1 MRIKA
6 AIGGRETHILASN
19 SVDNIVRRRAKQ
31 LGDDGELVHVVLA
44 REQRLALQHLSK
56 DAPRAPDVDLDIV
69 LLPCEHD
76 FGGAV
81 VSC

>member
-1 MRIKA
+1 MRE
-6 AIGGRETHILASN
+6 RETHILASN

-31 LGDDGELVHVVLA
+31 FSDDGELVHVVLA
-44 REQRLALQHLSK
+44 REQGLALQHLGK
-56 DAPRAPDVDLDIV
+56 DASSTPDIDLDIV

-76 FGGAV
+76 LGGAV